1 MIGSIH
7 EKGKYFY
14 VVFRHNGKQKW
25 INTNIEA
32 KKGNLKK
39 AKVAGDEIARNY
51 INGVN
56 PNGEM
61 QLTQYL
67 DNWIKK
73 MEGTLKPS
81 TYEDYEKRIYGK
93 LIPYFEP
100 QKLKL
105 KDLKPSTV
113 TEYMLYLKTSGRSDG
128 NGGLSRKSVNNIKVV
143 LSSALEDA
151 VKDKLIKENPVELCK
166 MPSFE
171 TDIKKELYVYN
182 VQEVKK
188 LLDYAKETE
197 SHIYTFL
204 VLVLFTGMRK
214 GELMALQWLDIDFD
228 NNILLVNKNRTGTK
242 SKTTNKITTPKSE
255 SSNRRIPLHP
265 IVVDA
270 LKEEKA
276 RQNNFKKVMDKAYKG
291 ENFVILNSELKPYS
305 NLSAINRVLERL
317 IIGAELPHTTVHGL
331 RHAVATLLDDMGTNI
346 RDISVL
352 LGHSSVYTTEKIYIN
367 RIRKAK
373 EESIETIGNAFNNII

>member
-39 AKVAGDEIARNY
+39 AKIAGDEIARNY
-51 INGVN
+51 INGIN

-61 QLTQYL
+61 LLTQYL

-81 TYEDYEKRIYGK
+81 TFEDYEKRIYGK

-105 KDLKPSTV
+105 KDLKPSAV
-113 TEYMLYLKTSGRSDG
+113 TEYMLHLKTSGRSNG

-171 TDIKKELYVYN
+171 ADIKKELYVYN

-214 GELMALQWLDIDFD
+214 GELMALQWSDIDFD

-242 SKTTNKITTPKSE
+242 SKTTNKLTTPKSE

-265 IVVDA
+265 IVADA
-270 LKEEKA
+270 LKEEKS
-276 RQNNFKKVMDKAYKG
+276 RQNKFKKIMGKAYKG

-317 IIGAELPHTTVHGL
+317 IIGAGLPHTTVHGL
-331 RHAVATLLDDMGTNI
+331 RHAVATLLDDMGTSI

-373 EESIETIGNAFNNII
+373 EESIQTIGNAFNNII

>member
-25 INTNIEA
+25 LNTNIEA

-39 AKVAGDEIARNY
+39 AKAAGDEIARSY

-61 QLTQYL
+61 PLTQYL
-67 DNWIKK
+67 DLWIKK

-93 LIPYFEP
+93 IIPYFEP
-100 QKLKL
+100 KKLRL
-105 KDLKPSTV
+105 TDLKPSVV
-113 TEYMLYLKTSGRSDG
+113 TEYMLHLKTSGRSDG

-151 VKDKLIKENPVELCK
+151 VKDRLIKDNPVERCK

-171 TDIKKELYVYN
+171 ADIKKELYVYN

-188 LLDYAKETE
+188 LLDYAKDTQ

-214 GELMALQWLDIDFD
+214 GELMALQWSDIDFD
-228 NNILLVNKNRTGTK
+228 NNMLLVNKNRTGTK
-242 SKTTNKITTPKSE
+242 SKTTGQITTPKSE

-265 IVVDA
+265 IIVDV

-276 RQNNFKKVMDKAYKG
+276 RQDRFKRLMGKSFKG
-291 ENFVILNSELKPYS
+291 ESFVILDSKLKPYS

-317 IIGAELPHTTVHGL
+317 IKGAGLPHTTVHGL

-373 EESIETIGNAFNNII
+373 EESIQTIGNAFNDII